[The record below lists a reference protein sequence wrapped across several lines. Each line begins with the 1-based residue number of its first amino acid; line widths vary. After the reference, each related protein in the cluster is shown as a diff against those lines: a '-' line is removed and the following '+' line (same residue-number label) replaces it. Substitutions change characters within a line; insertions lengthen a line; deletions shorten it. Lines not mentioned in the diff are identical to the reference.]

1 MNNEFETSISDELP
15 GTDIVATLK
24 AKINAEIESIVKHQ
38 FGCGITTGQI
48 KPSKSTKLWQIKGA
62 CKNLLMNSLCVPNPI
77 TPTYLLEY
85 DSTGKQ
91 PTCPIKPVHTFWQRS
106 WKNGVGQHQECFT

>member
-15 GTDIVATLK
+15 GTDIVVTLK

-48 KPSKSTKLWQIKGA
+48 KP
-62 CKNLLMNSLCVPNPI
+62 
-77 TPTYLLEY
+77 
-85 DSTGKQ
+85 
-91 PTCPIKPVHTFWQRS
+91 
-106 WKNGVGQHQECFT
+106 